1 MIEALARWNR
11 WGTARLASGK
21 PRDITGRLKPFL
33 DSRDIL
39 ALAGPRRAGKTT
51 VMYQVMDELE
61 SRGVPREAML
71 HVNLEEPGFSPD
83 LGLGLLDRLYDSYR
97 EEVFPEGRAYLFL
110 DEVQQVPGWER
121 WVRARNETEEIKIL
135 VTGSSSA
142 LMSRELGTLLTGR
155 HVTFQVRP
163 LDFTEY
169 LRFKSIKPPARPR
182 LVGTPAPIQNAL
194 SAYLQWGGFP
204 EVVLANDDRRRVVL
218 LKQYFDD
225 LLFKDVALRHTVRDL
240 PTLRALAVHLLTQ
253 TANLVSYQRIAN
265 TFGVSLDLARNYS
278 AHLQEAFM
286 VQLLP
291 YYSLKVSERQR
302 HPNKIHA
309 MDLGLRNVVCLT
321 GSPDRGRLAE
331 TAVHNALAAEH
342 DDLHYFRKDNELDLL
357 VRRGNKIE
365 TVVQVTAEGLDR
377 KEVLKRELA
386 PLVEAE
392 GRFPGARRYLVA
404 GRIPRGG
411 IEVPPGVDLVPL
423 WRALM
428 GELG

>member
-1 MIEALARWNR
+1 MLETLARWNR
-11 WGTARLASGK
+11 WGTARLDSGT
-21 PRDITGRLKPFL
+21 PRDITDRLKPFL
-33 DSRDIL
+33 DARDIL

-61 SRGVPREAML
+61 HRGVPREAML

-83 LGLGLLDRLYDSYR
+83 LGLDLLDRLYDSYR
-97 EEVFPEGRAYLFL
+97 EQVFPEGRAYLFL

-121 WVRARNETEEIKIL
+121 WVRARNETEQIKVL
-135 VTGSSSA
+135 VTGSSSR

-163 LDFTEY
+163 LDFSEY
-169 LRFKSIKPPARPR
+169 LRFRSIKVPANPR
-182 LVGTPAPIQNAL
+182 LAGAPAPIQNAL
-194 SAYLQWGGFP
+194 AAYLQWGGFP
-204 EVVLANDDRRRVVL
+204 EVVLADDDSRRTAL

-253 TANLVSYQRIAN
+253 TANLVSYQRIAT

-286 VQLLP
+286 VRLLP

-302 HPNKIHA
+302 HPNKVHA
-309 MDLGLRNVVCLT
+309 VDLGLRNAVCLT

-331 TAVHNALAAEH
+331 TAVHNALTAQH

-357 VRRGNKIE
+357 VRRGNQIE
-365 TVVQVTAEGLDR
+365 AVFQVTAEGLER
-377 KEVLKRELA
+377 EEVLTRELA
-386 PLVEAE
+386 PLNEAAD
-392 GRFPGARRYLVA
+392 RFPKARRYLVV
-404 GRIPRGG
+404 GRLPRRGVEVPKG
-411 IEVPPGVDLVPL
+411 IETVPL
-423 WRALM
+423 WRALL